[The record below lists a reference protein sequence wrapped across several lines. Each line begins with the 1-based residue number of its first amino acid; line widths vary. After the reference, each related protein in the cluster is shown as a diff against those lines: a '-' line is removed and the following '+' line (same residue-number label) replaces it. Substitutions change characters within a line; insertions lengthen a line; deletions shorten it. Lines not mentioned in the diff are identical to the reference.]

1 MGHKMV
7 VWLRAVVLQ
16 VMLLLSKRREVM
28 VCLVLVSLSIMMAVL
43 CWVLMEEV
51 ELASMVVVRVHVV
64 VVRESLQIRRPPSV
78 MVTFSQQ
85 LSGVGLWDLAIGC

>member
-1 MGHKMV
+1 
-7 VWLRAVVLQ
+7 
-16 VMLLLSKRREVM
+16 MLLLSKRREVM

-64 VVRESLQIRRPPSV
+64 VVRESLQIRRSPSV
-78 MVTFSQQ
+78 MVSLRQQ
-85 LSGVGLWDLAIGC
+85 LSGVGLWDLAIGY

>member
-1 MGHKMV
+1 MV
-7 VWLRAVVLQ
+7 VWLWAVVLQ

-64 VVRESLQIRRPPSV
+64 VVRESL
-78 MVTFSQQ
+78 
-85 LSGVGLWDLAIGC
+85 

>member
-1 MGHKMV
+1 MGHEMV
-7 VWLRAVVLQ
+7 VWLWAVVLQ

-78 MVTFSQQ
+78 MVTLRQQ